1 MKRVWAWVILII
13 LGFILLGWINNVLSF
28 LMYRSDNS
36 GYNLGYLIAIIGIG
50 FLLYLGIKKMILEIR
65 KKK

>member
-13 LGFILLGWINNVLSF
+13 LGFISLGWINNVLSF

-36 GYNLGYLIAIIGIG
+36 WYNLGYLIAIIGIG
-50 FLLYLGIKKMILEIR
+50 FLLYLGIKKMILILR